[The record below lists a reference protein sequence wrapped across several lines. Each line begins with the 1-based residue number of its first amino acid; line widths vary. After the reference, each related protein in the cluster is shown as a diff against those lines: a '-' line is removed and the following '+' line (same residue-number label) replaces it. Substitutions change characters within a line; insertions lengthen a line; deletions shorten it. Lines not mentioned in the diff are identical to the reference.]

1 MKMTSKKSHSTEFI
15 QEHVLTGYTI
25 TPVLRYNLDKTEI
38 GMNIKPI
45 SYTGDDSLQHFFASG
60 QEYLHA
66 MELLHEVEC
75 KKPIFIEKGSEEY
88 ESHYKDDTCHI
99 CEEEI
104 NCKISL
110 KEFIK
115 LKHEMKIEEDDYT
128 LEKSMEIPMY
138 DANWLKGPKVWDH
151 CHVTGK
157 YRGPAHSVCNQQ
169 LKGDKTVPIF
179 FLNLIGYDSHIIFRD
194 IAEIENIDDVQVIAK
209 NLVKFISFSV
219 KMSDCIFKLIFLDS
233 FNFLCS
239 SLSKLTDNLKNK
251 TDILIKESDKIE
263 VYHQYFKNTYNN
275 FRVKHPELSINCFQL
290 LLRKGNY

>member
-1 MKMTSKKSHSTEFI
+1 MNKLLNTRNSNQYTFCPRCLVGFKVKNNGLKRMSEHVVNCDENDAVKVVYPPVDKQTLQFRKHVAEQEKILTLYADFETCMKTTSKKSPSTEFI

-45 SYTGDDSLQHFFASG
+45 SYTGDDALQHFFASG
-60 QEYLHA
+60 EEYLHA

-88 ESHYKDDTCHI
+88 KSHYKDDTCHI

-138 DANWLKGPKVWDH
+138 DANWLKGPKVSYIY
-151 CHVTGK
+151 K
-157 YRGPAHSVCNQQ
+157 
-169 LKGDKTVPIF
+169 K
-179 FLNLIGYDSHIIFRD
+179 
-194 IAEIENIDDVQVIAK
+194 
-209 NLVKFISFSV
+209 
-219 KMSDCIFKLIFLDS
+219 
-233 FNFLCS
+233 
-239 SLSKLTDNLKNK
+239 
-251 TDILIKESDKIE
+251 
-263 VYHQYFKNTYNN
+263 
-275 FRVKHPELSINCFQL
+275 
-290 LLRKGNY
+290 